1 MINLSYQIMTKNV
14 GIYLYDLRHPFV
26 GLSEF
31 DDNIARRLA
40 AKAKAVKEQD
50 DIRFTFIV
58 PQNYVGRYGEDVGY
72 YVLNHFRAL
81 LLNHVSS
88 LAALP
93 HFDLLHLTQQQPVVR
108 RRLAPSTLLTI
119 HDVNFFHNDIS
130 PEKEHRKVA
139 RIEHMLRVATHLSF
153 ISQFT
158 QQDVHDHFTVSLPER
173 VVHNGVT
180 RHDTLAGRRPEGL
193 SSDSYLLMLSG
204 WDRKKNVDEVV
215 SMMAFLPDKQLV
227 VAGKGSDSDRQRLQT
242 VIDRYHLTNV
252 TLLGM
257 VDEAEKTWLY
267 QHCEAFLFTSR
278 SEGFGLPPAEAM
290 TCGKPVFLSRCTSL
304 PEVGGEAACYFTD
317 LSPQTM
323 AATVSDGLR
332 QWKSHEAACR
342 DAVLRQVA
350 QFDWD
355 KAADAYLDYYVD
367 ILRRK

>member
-1 MINLSYQIMTKNV
+1 MTKNV
-14 GIYLYDLRHPFV
+14 GIYFYDLRHPFV

-31 DDNIARRLA
+31 DDNIARRLS
-40 AKAKAVKEQD
+40 AKAKAVKERY

-58 PQNYVGRYGEDVGY
+58 PQNCAGRYGEDVGY
-72 YVLNHFRAL
+72 YVLNHFRAF
-81 LLNHVSS
+81 LLNRVPSFAS
-88 LAALP
+88 CP
-93 HFDLLHLTQQQPVVR
+93 RFDLLHLTQQQPVLR

-119 HDVNFFHNDIS
+119 HDVNFFHNAIS
-130 PEKEHRKVA
+130 PEEVNRKAA
-139 RIEHMLRVATHLSF
+139 RIERMLRVATHLSF
-153 ISQFT
+153 ISRFT

-180 RHDTLAGRRPEGL
+180 RHDTLTGHRPEGL
-193 SSDSYLLMLSG
+193 QLDSYLLMLSG

-215 SMMAFLPDKQLV
+215 AMMAFLPDKRLV
-227 VAGKGSDSDRQRLQT
+227 VAGKGSDRDRQRLQA
-242 VIDRYHLTNV
+242 VIDQYHLTNV

-257 VDEAEKTWLY
+257 VDEAGKTWLY

-290 TCGKPVFLSRCTSL
+290 TCGKPVFLSRSTSL
-304 PEVGGEAACYFTD
+304 PEVGGETACYFTD

-323 AATVSDGLR
+323 AATVNEGLQ
-332 QWKSHEAACR
+332 QWKSHETESRNAF
-342 DAVLRQVA
+342 LRQVA

-367 ILRRK
+367 ILRQK

>member
-1 MINLSYQIMTKNV
+1 
-14 GIYLYDLRHPFV
+14 
-26 GLSEF
+26 
-31 DDNIARRLA
+31 
-40 AKAKAVKEQD
+40 
-50 DIRFTFIV
+50 
-58 PQNYVGRYGEDVGY
+58 
-72 YVLNHFRAL
+72 
-81 LLNHVSS
+81 
-88 LAALP
+88 
-93 HFDLLHLTQQQPVVR
+93 
-108 RRLAPSTLLTI
+108 
-119 HDVNFFHNDIS
+119 
-130 PEKEHRKVA
+130 
-139 RIEHMLRVATHLSF
+139 
-153 ISQFT
+153 
-158 QQDVHDHFTVSLPER
+158 
-173 VVHNGVT
+173 
-180 RHDTLAGRRPEGL
+180 
-193 SSDSYLLMLSG
+193 
-204 WDRKKNVDEVV
+204 
-215 SMMAFLPDKQLV
+215 
-227 VAGKGSDSDRQRLQT
+227 
-242 VIDRYHLTNV
+242 
-252 TLLGM
+252 M